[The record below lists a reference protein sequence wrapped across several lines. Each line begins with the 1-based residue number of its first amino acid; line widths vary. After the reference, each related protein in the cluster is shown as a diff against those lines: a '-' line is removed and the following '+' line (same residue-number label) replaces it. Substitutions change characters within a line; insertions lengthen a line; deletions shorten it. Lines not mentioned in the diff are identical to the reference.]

1 MGKLFEGVIVGWL
14 VSLALTIPAV
24 LIPFIRIPALFIGGF
39 VGGMKE
45 AEERTKRI
53 KLGLV
58 TGLFIAVLNVLIV
71 FTLIAFS
78 VEPLEFIV
86 DAAEFTTSLVFGL
99 LGIEIVAGYLWL
111 YMLVADSICTCAG
124 GVIGSVFASKA
135 PVKSK
140 EKIEVVPKMV
150 PTTATKVVPEE
161 SKEEV
166 EAVPDIVPTTATK
179 VVPEESKEVVES
191 VPETVPTTAAKVVP
205 VPETVF
211 IYNFNNSLI
220 LLEERKKAVAILK
233 GLDGRLEAG
242 ELKEETHDDLRPK
255 YVSKVEDIHR
265 KIKSELE
272 RATTHLQQIEEERT
286 KLQHTQEA
294 LNAELILAE
303 EKEKKAEISARING
317 FNAELERVDGIIRT
331 MKEKIGVIEG
341 EISGD

>member
-14 VSLALTIPAV
+14 VSLVLTIPAV

-39 VGGMKE
+39 VGGLKE
-45 AEERTKRI
+45 AEERTKRL
-53 KLGLV
+53 KLGFV
-58 TGLFIAVLNVLIV
+58 TGLFIAVLNVLVV
-71 FTLIAFS
+71 FTLMAFS

-99 LGIEIVAGYLWL
+99 LGLEIVTGYLWL

-140 EKIEVVPKMV
+140 EKFGAVPETV
-150 PTTATKVVPEE
+150 STTTKAVPEE
-161 SKEEV
+161 SKEVV
-166 EAVPDIVPTTATK
+166 EAVPETVPTTAK
-179 VVPEESKEVVES
+179 AVPEESKEVVES
-191 VPETVPTTAAKVVP
+191 VPEIVPTTATKVVP

-220 LLEERKKAVAILK
+220 LLEERKKAVEILE

-255 YVSKVEDIHR
+255 YESKVEDINR

-272 RATTHLQQIEEERT
+272 RATTHLQQIEDERT
-286 KLQHTQEA
+286 KLQRAHEA
-294 LNAELILAE
+294 LNAELILE
-303 EKEKKAEISARING
+303 EDKEKKAEISARING

-331 MKEKIGVIEG
+331 MKEKIGVIERAV
-341 EISGD
+341 SSD

>member
-14 VSLALTIPAV
+14 VSLVLTIPAV
-24 LIPFIRIPALFIGGF
+24 LIPVIRIPALFIGGF

-58 TGLFIAVLNVLIV
+58 TGLFIAVLNVLVV
-71 FTLIAFS
+71 FTLMAFS
-78 VEPLEFIV
+78 VAPLEFIV

-99 LGIEIVAGYLWL
+99 LGLEIVAGYLWL
-111 YMLVADSICTCAG
+111 YMLVADSICTCTGA
-124 GVIGSVFASKA
+124 VIGCVFASKA
-135 PVKSK
+135 PVK
-140 EKIEVVPKMV
+140 
-150 PTTATKVVPEE
+150 

-166 EAVPDIVPTTATK
+166 EAVPDIVPTIATTVSEERKERVEVVLDTVPTTATA
-179 VVPEESKEVVES
+179 VPEESKEVVEA
-191 VPETVPTTAAKVVP
+191 VPEITPTTAAKVVP

-211 IYNFNNSLI
+211 IYNFNNSRI

-242 ELKEETHDDLRPK
+242 ELKEETHKDLRPK
-255 YVSKVEDIHR
+255 YESKVEDITR

-272 RATTHLQQIEEERT
+272 RAIVHLQQIEDERT
-286 KLQHTQEA
+286 KLQRTREA
-294 LNAELILAE
+294 LSAELILE
-303 EKEKKAEISARING
+303 EGKEKKAEISARING
-317 FNAELERVDGIIRT
+317 FSAELERVDAIIKT

-341 EISGD
+341 EISGE

>member
-14 VSLALTIPAV
+14 VSLVLTIPAV
-24 LIPFIRIPALFIGGF
+24 LIPLIRIPALFIGGF

-53 KLGLV
+53 KLGFV
-58 TGLFIAVLNVLIV
+58 TGLFIAVLNVLLV

-99 LGIEIVAGYLWL
+99 LGLEIVAGYLWL

-140 EKIEVVPKMV
+140 E
-150 PTTATKVVPEE
+150 
-161 SKEEV
+161 EV
-166 EAVPDIVPTTATK
+166 EV
-179 VVPEESKEVVES
+179 
-191 VPETVPTTAAKVVP
+191 VPETVPTTATALPEESKEKVEVVAEIVPTTATKVVP

-211 IYNFNNSLI
+211 IYNFNNSLS
-220 LLEERKKAVAILK
+220 LFEARKKAVEILK
-233 GLDGRLEAG
+233 GLDERLEAG
-242 ELKEETHDDLRPK
+242 ELKEETHNDLRPK
-255 YVSKVEDIHR
+255 YESKVEDITK

-272 RATTHLQQIEEERT
+272 RATTHLQQVEDERT
-286 KLQHTQEA
+286 KLQRTHEA
-294 LNAELILAE
+294 LNAELILE
-303 EKEKKAEISARING
+303 EDKEKKAEISARING
-317 FNAELERVDGIIRT
+317 FSAELERVDDIIRT
-331 MKEKIGVIEG
+331 MKEEIGVIER
-341 EISGD
+341 EVSGD

>member
-24 LIPFIRIPALFIGGF
+24 LIPVIRIPALFIGGF

-45 AEERTKRI
+45 AEERTKRL
-53 KLGLV
+53 KLGFL
-58 TGLFIAVLNVLIV
+58 TGLFIAVLNVLVV
-71 FTLIAFS
+71 FTLMAFS

-111 YMLVADSICTCAG
+111 YMLVADSIFTCAG

-140 EKIEVVPKMV
+140 GEYGAVPETV

-161 SKEEV
+161 SKKEV
-166 EAVPDIVPTTATK
+166 DAVPEIVPTTAT
-179 VVPEESKEVVES
+179 
-191 VPETVPTTAAKVVP
+191 KVVP

-211 IYNFNNSLI
+211 IYNFNNSLS

-242 ELKEETHDDLRPK
+242 ELKEETHNDLRPK
-255 YVSKVEDIHR
+255 YESKVEDITR

-272 RATTHLQQIEEERT
+272 RATTHLQQVEDERT
-286 KLQHTQEA
+286 KLQRTHEA
-294 LNAELILAE
+294 LNAELILE
-303 EKEKKAEISARING
+303 EDKEKKAEISARING
-317 FNAELERVDGIIRT
+317 FNAELERVDAIIKT

-341 EISGD
+341 DISGE

>member
-1 MGKLFEGVIVGWL
+1 
-14 VSLALTIPAV
+14 LTIPAV
-24 LIPFIRIPALFIGGF
+24 LIPVIRIPALFIGGF

-53 KLGLV
+53 KLGFL
-58 TGLFIAVLNVLIV
+58 TGLFIAALNVLVI

-78 VEPLEFIV
+78 VAPLEFIV

-99 LGIEIVAGYLWL
+99 LGLEIVAGYLWL
-111 YMLVADSICTCAG
+111 YMLVADCICTCAG

-140 EKIEVVPKMV
+140 EEVEVVP
-150 PTTATKVVPEE
+150 E
-161 SKEEV
+161 
-166 EAVPDIVPTTATK
+166 IVPTTAT
-179 VVPEESKEVVES
+179 
-191 VPETVPTTAAKVVP
+191 KVVP

-220 LLEERKKAVAILK
+220 LLEERKKAVEILK

-242 ELKEETHDDLRPK
+242 ELKEETHKDLRPK
-255 YVSKVEDIHR
+255 YESKVEDIHR

-272 RATTHLQQIEEERT
+272 RATTHLQQIEDERT
-286 KLQHTQEA
+286 KLQRTHEA
-294 LNAELILAE
+294 LNAELILE
-303 EKEKKAEISARING
+303 EDKEKKAEMSARING
-317 FNAELERVDGIIRT
+317 FSAEIERVDDIIKT

-341 EISGD
+341 EISGE

>member
-1 MGKLFEGVIVGWL
+1 MGKIFEGVIVGWL

-45 AEERTKRI
+45 AEGRTKRI
-53 KLGLV
+53 KLGFL
-58 TGLFIAVLNVLIV
+58 TGLFIAVLNVLLV

-78 VEPLEFIV
+78 VEPLEFIIV

-99 LGIEIVAGYLWL
+99 LGLEIVTGYLWL
-111 YMLVADSICTCAG
+111 YMLVADSICTCTGA
-124 GVIGSVFASKA
+124 VIGSVFASKV

-140 EKIEVVPKMV
+140 EEVETVPEII
-150 PTTATKVVPEE
+150 PTTATKVVPV
-161 SKEEV
+161 K
-166 EAVPDIVPTTATK
+166 
-179 VVPEESKEVVES
+179 SKEVVEV
-191 VPETVPTTAAKVVP
+191 VPEIVATTAAKVMP

-211 IYNFNNSLI
+211 IYNFNNSLS

-242 ELKEETHDDLRPK
+242 KLKEETHKDLRPK
-255 YVSKVEDIHR
+255 YVSKVEDITR

-272 RATTHLQQIEEERT
+272 RATTHLQQIEDEQT

-294 LNAELILAE
+294 LNAELILADD
-303 EKEKKAEISARING
+303 KEKKAEISARING
-317 FNAELERVDGIIRT
+317 FNAELERVDAIIKT
-331 MKEKIGVIEG
+331 MKEKIGVIERAV
-341 EISGD
+341 SGD

>member
-1 MGKLFEGVIVGWL
+1 M
-14 VSLALTIPAV
+14 
-24 LIPFIRIPALFIGGF
+24 
-39 VGGMKE
+39 
-45 AEERTKRI
+45 
-53 KLGLV
+53 
-58 TGLFIAVLNVLIV
+58 

-78 VEPLEFIV
+78 VAPLEFIV

-111 YMLVADSICTCAG
+111 YMLVADSICTCTG

-140 EKIEVVPKMV
+140 EKFGVVPETV

-166 EAVPDIVPTTATK
+166 DAVPEI
-179 VVPEESKEVVES
+179 
-191 VPETVPTTAAKVVP
+191 VPTTAAKVVP

-233 GLDGRLEAG
+233 GLDERLEAG
-242 ELKEETHDDLRPK
+242 ELKEETHKDLRPK
-255 YVSKVEDIHR
+255 YASKVEDINR

-272 RATTHLQQIEEERT
+272 RATTHLQQIEDERT
-286 KLQHTQEA
+286 KLQRTHED
-294 LNAELILAE
+294 LNAELILE
-303 EKEKKAEISARING
+303 EDKEKKAEISARING
-317 FNAELERVDGIIRT
+317 FSAELERVDGIIKT

-341 EISGD
+341 EVSGD

>member
-14 VSLALTIPAV
+14 VSLVLTIPAV
-24 LIPFIRIPALFIGGF
+24 LIPVIRIPALFIGGF

-45 AEERTKRI
+45 AEERTKRL

-58 TGLFIAVLNVLIV
+58 TGLFIAVLNVLVV

-99 LGIEIVAGYLWL
+99 LGLEIVTGYLWL
-111 YMLVADSICTCAG
+111 YMLVADSIVTCAG
-124 GVIGSVFASKA
+124 AVIGCVFASKV

-140 EKIEVVPKMV
+140 EEYGAVPETV

-166 EAVPDIVPTTATK
+166 EAVPEITPTTAT
-179 VVPEESKEVVES
+179 E
-191 VPETVPTTAAKVVP
+191 VVP

-211 IYNFNNSLI
+211 IYNFNNSLS
-220 LLEERKKAVAILK
+220 LLEERKKTVEILK
-233 GLDGRLEAG
+233 GLNGRFEAG
-242 ELKEETHDDLRPK
+242 ELKEETHNDLRSK
-255 YVSKVEDIHR
+255 YESKIEDITR

-272 RATTHLQQIEEERT
+272 RATTHLQQIEDERT
-286 KLQHTQEA
+286 KLQRAHEA
-294 LNAELILAE
+294 LNAELILE
-303 EKEKKAEISARING
+303 EGKEKKAEISARING
-317 FNAELERVDGIIRT
+317 FNAELERVDAIIRA
-331 MKEKIGVIEG
+331 MKEKIGVVEREVSG
-341 EISGD
+341 E